1 MVFPAHGR
9 AAPHVEGWE
18 LSTEAKGQAEREDFG
33 FGDTNGSER
42 GHTGTAIRVEEP
54 EFVA

>member
-1 MVFPAHGR
+1 MVFPTHGR

-18 LSTEAKGQAEREDFG
+18 LLTEAKGQAEREDFG
-33 FGDTNGSER
+33 FGDTNGRER
-42 GHTGTAIRVEEP
+42 GHAGTAISVEEP